1 MLACKL
7 LVALGE
13 DLFFYAVLRRRGR
26 GALCFLAADLDEQA
40 LLQGTC
46 AQTGGVEVLYNLQCL
61 FQFLGRGV
69 DAGVDGEFIADAVQ

>member
-1 MLACKL
+1 M
-7 LVALGE
+7 
-13 DLFFYAVLRRRGR
+13 
-26 GALCFLAADLDEQA
+26 CFLAADLDEQA